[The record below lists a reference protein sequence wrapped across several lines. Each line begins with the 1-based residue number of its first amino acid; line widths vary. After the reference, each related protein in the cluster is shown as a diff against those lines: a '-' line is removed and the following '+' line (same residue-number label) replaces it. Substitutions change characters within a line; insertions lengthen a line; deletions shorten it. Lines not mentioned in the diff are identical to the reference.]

1 MKHFRFFFCIVGLLL
16 TLHAQAYQR
25 FFNLTY
31 DQVRI
36 DSLLPHFA
44 FSLPLSGQYQDSIY
58 QVKLLYPEYLDML
71 PADVDAY
78 LRKTNEPLAA
88 LPPIH
93 QQITYDRKQAA
104 LQIDLMPLA
113 FHEHRYRFLVGF
125 MLQIEARPRSV
136 ATRAGELRKGP
147 VPVAERYTE
156 RSVLASGRW
165 AKIRV
170 PSSGVYQ
177 LTDELVRKAGFS
189 DASKVRIYGYGGALQ
204 PEVLTGD
211 YLRQTDDLHE
221 VAQCVVKGRRLFYA
235 QGPVSWSDKAATRRT
250 RNPYSD
256 YGYYFL
262 TESDAP
268 ALQQDSTTFLSSFY
282 PSPIDYHSLYEVDGF
297 SWYHGGRNL
306 FDVEAISAGKTKE
319 LLVANPQLS
328 DRARL
333 SVCVTA
339 QTKTEVEVLLD
350 GKVLGTLE
358 VKLRGS
364 HDHGNQAIGVYDVS
378 ALKASATV
386 GLRVVSGG
394 PMRLDYV
401 SMAWDKPVAAP
412 KLTGTFPSPE
422 YVGAVANQNLH
433 GDGVIDMVIIIPES
447 RKLREQAVRLQ
458 RFHEQQDGLRVKIVA
473 ADELYNEFSSGTP
486 DASAYKRYLKML
498 YDRASTVREQPRYLL
513 LMGDGLWDNRMLT
526 SDGRQKSPADHLLC
540 YESENSFNSI
550 KCYVTDDF
558 YTLLDDGEEL
568 TTADGE
574 NSYGKPDLAVG
585 RMPVTTP
592 EEAGV
597 MVDKTINYV
606 NNQNAG
612 AWQNTLM
619 FMGDDGNH
627 NVHMEQADEVAEE
640 TLKAY
645 PGFVVKKV
653 MWDAYERVASSTE
666 KTYPDATRIIKQ
678 QQQNGAL
685 IMDYSGHGIEY
696 QISDE
701 GVLRITDFATF
712 NHKNLPL
719 WITASCDIMP
729 FDGSVPTIGE
739 AAVLNPNGGSFAF
752 YGTTRTVYVSYNRV
766 LNAAYVKYALG
777 QTEGRYNT
785 IGEAQRLA
793 KIEMIETGQDPTI
806 NKLQYALLGDPAVR
820 LNLPTCQVV
829 IDSING
835 VAVGGDL
842 KPVLKAGA
850 IVRVAGHVEGQ
861 DQFKGIVN
869 LIVRDSEEEITCR
882 MNEKSEV
889 DKAFVFKDRVQT
901 LFQGAD
907 SVRAGRFALTFA
919 VPKDMNYSSGS
930 GLMNLYAVDAERH
943 LIGHGACDDFM
954 VGGSETIV
962 NDSIG
967 PSLFCYLNTPEFEN
981 GDKVNPT
988 PLFVA
993 ELKDMNGINVSGAGI
1008 GHDMELVIDG
1018 NAATT
1023 YRLNDYFRFD
1033 FGSYTKGS
1041 LFFNIPE
1048 LAPGPHKLSFRAWDV
1063 FNNSSTTELRFEV
1076 ASSLTPKLRH
1086 IGVTNNPARTATT
1099 FLISHD
1105 RRGSRMDVTVEVF
1118 NTSGRLCWS
1127 RVEHGV
1133 STENTYRVDWDLR
1146 QNDGTRM
1153 QPGIYIYRVKVA
1165 CDGSKSASKAQKL
1178 IIVGNKS

>member
-125 MLQIEARPRSV
+125 MLQIEARPRPV

-177 LTDELVRKAGFS
+177 LTDELARKAGFS

-282 PSPIDYHSLYEVDGF
+282 PSTIDYHSLYEVDGF

-364 HDHGNQAIGVYDVS
+364 YDHGNQAIGVYDVS

-498 YDRASTVREQPRYLL
+498 YDRASTVQEQPRYLL

-793 KIEMIETGQDPTI
+793 KIEVIETGQDPTI

-835 VAVGGDL
+835 VAVGGDV

-869 LIVRDSEEEITCR
+869 LMVRDSEEEITCR
-882 MNEKSEV
+882 MNEESEV

-943 LIGHGACDDFM
+943 LIGHGACDNFM

-1127 RVEHGV
+1127 RVEHSV

>member
-125 MLQIEARPRSV
+125 MLQIEARPRPV
-136 ATRAGELRKGP
+136 ATRAGEQRKGP
-147 VPVAERYTE
+147 VPVAERYTD

-177 LTDELVRKAGFS
+177 LTDELARKAGFS

-235 QGPVSWSDKAATRRT
+235 QGPVSWNDKAATRRT

-364 HDHGNQAIGVYDVS
+364 YDHGNQAIGVYDVS

-619 FMGDDGNH
+619 FMGDDGTH

-666 KTYPDATRIIKQ
+666 KTYPDVARIIKQ

-696 QISDE
+696 QISHE

-719 WITASCDIMP
+719 WITAACDIMP
-729 FDGSVPTIGE
+729 FDGSIPTIGE

-766 LNAAYVKYALG
+766 LNAAYVKYVLG

-820 LNLPTCQVV
+820 LHLPTCQVV

-835 VAVGGDL
+835 VAVGGDV

-869 LIVRDSEEEITCR
+869 LMVRDSEEEITCR
-882 MNEKSEV
+882 MNNESEV

-943 LIGHGACDDFM
+943 LLGHGACDNFM

-1076 ASSLTPKLRH
+1076 ASSLTPKLRY
-1086 IGVTNNPARTATT
+1086 IGVTNNPACTATT

-1165 CDGSKSASKAQKL
+1165 CDGSKSASKSEKL